1 MNTFT
6 RNVYLTKKETL
17 SCQRCKRPV
26 KLGEKFVAE
35 SEEHRGTCF
44 KCSPYVN
51 AAFLEPGD
59 AAMTRRSKKYSS
71 FCGVLYAWNK
81 RRKRFERKGQYVE
94 AEAIELARK
103 ECELDAGKRAKSNEK
118 AAIKRTAD
126 DIVYIDA
133 FSKAIKHRYPNCPKN
148 REVEIA
154 QHACEKYSGR
164 VGRTANAKQ
173 FDITMIDL
181 AVEAHI
187 RHTETNYDA
196 QFNKGKTKRAIRSE
210 VKVDITAVLNKW
222 RLKSRGKA

>member
-26 KLGEKFVAE
+26 KLGERFVAE

-44 KCSPYVN
+44 KCSPYIN
-51 AAFLEPGD
+51 SAFLEPGD
-59 AAMTRRSKKYSS
+59 AAMTRRSKKHSNH
-71 FCGVLYAWNK
+71 CGVLYAWNQ

-94 AEAIELARK
+94 AKAIELARE
-103 ECELDAGKRAKSNEK
+103 ECEKDAGKRAKSNEK
-118 AAIKRTAD
+118 AAIKRAAD
-126 DIVYIDA
+126 DIIYVEK
-133 FSKAIKHRYPNCPKN
+133 FSEAIKQRYPKSPKN
-148 REVEIA
+148 KPVEIA

-173 FDITMIDL
+173 FDEEMIDR

-187 RHTETNYDA
+187 RHTETNYDK
-196 QFNKGKTKRAIRSE
+196 QFNKGKTKRAIRSDL
-210 VKVDITAVLNKW
+210 KLDILAIMRKW
-222 RLKSRGKA
+222 R